1 MVNKRMNNN
10 NNNNNQENIIP
21 GACCPPSRS
30 GLAGGHGG
38 NSPGIHAA
46 ARRLLPAMRH
56 LSLLVSKRG
65 VGAQGT
71 TVATRQGSEERLVR
85 FTMPNWGGGK
95 KCGVCQKTVYFAE
108 EVQCE
113 GSSFHKS
120 CFLCMVCKKN
130 LDSTT
135 VAVHGE
141 EIYCR
146 SCYGKKYGPKGYGY
160 GQGAGTLSTDKGE
173 SLGIRHE
180 EAPGHRPTTNP
191 NASKFAQKIGG
202 SERCPRCSQAVYAA
216 EKSWHKSCFRCAKCG
231 KGLESTT
238 LADKDGEI
246 YCKGCYA
253 KNFGP
258 KGFGFGQGA
267 GALVH
272 SE

>member
-1 MVNKRMNNN
+1 
-10 NNNNNQENIIP
+10 
-21 GACCPPSRS
+21 
-30 GLAGGHGG
+30 
-38 NSPGIHAA
+38 
-46 ARRLLPAMRH
+46 
-56 LSLLVSKRG
+56 
-65 VGAQGT
+65 
-71 TVATRQGSEERLVR
+71 
-85 FTMPNWGGGK
+85 MPNWGGGK
-95 KCGVCQKTVYFAE
+95 RCGVCQKAVYFAE

-113 GSSFHKS
+113 GNSFHKS
-120 CFLCMVCKKN
+120 CFLCLVCKKN

-141 EIYCR
+141 EIYCK

-173 SLGIRHE
+173 SLGIKPE
-180 EAPGHRPTTNP
+180 EPPGSAPSCDENLSVLARRN
-191 NASKFAQKIGG
+191 GG
-202 SERCPRCSQAVYAA
+202 WQRRAVCLCAHCSGIAA
-216 EKSWHKSCFRCAKCG
+216 AAGRGLLLGVGLSWHKSCFRCAKCG

>member
-1 MVNKRMNNN
+1 
-10 NNNNNQENIIP
+10 
-21 GACCPPSRS
+21 
-30 GLAGGHGG
+30 
-38 NSPGIHAA
+38 
-46 ARRLLPAMRH
+46 
-56 LSLLVSKRG
+56 
-65 VGAQGT
+65 
-71 TVATRQGSEERLVR
+71 
-85 FTMPNWGGGK
+85 MPNWGGGK
-95 KCGVCQKTVYFAE
+95 KCGVCQKAVYFAE

-141 EIYCR
+141 EIYCK
-146 SCYGKKYGPKGYGY
+146 SCYGKKGP
-160 GQGAGTLSTDKGE
+160 S
-173 SLGIRHE
+173 
-180 EAPGHRPTTNP
+180 HRPVTNP
-191 NASKFAQKIGG
+191 NAAKFAQKIGG

-216 EKSWHKSCFRCAKCG
+216 EKVIGAGKSWHKSCFRCAKCG

>member
-1 MVNKRMNNN
+1 MQGRLSVCKARGLAW
-10 NNNNNQENIIP
+10 P
-21 GACCPPSRS
+21 GTRLPPSGTKRR
-30 GLAGGHGG
+30 AGRAH
-38 NSPGIHAA
+38 PAA
-46 ARRLLPAMRH
+46 ASESAPAAAAAAGFR
-56 LSLLVSKRG
+56 
-65 VGAQGT
+65 
-71 TVATRQGSEERLVR
+71 
-85 FTMPNWGGGK
+85 MPNWGGGK

-141 EIYCR
+141 EIYCK

-202 SERCPRCSQAVYAA
+202 SEYCPRCSQAVYAA
-216 EKSWHKSCFRCAKCG
+216 EKVIGAGKSWHKSCFRCAKCG

>member
-1 MVNKRMNNN
+1 
-10 NNNNNQENIIP
+10 
-21 GACCPPSRS
+21 
-30 GLAGGHGG
+30 
-38 NSPGIHAA
+38 
-46 ARRLLPAMRH
+46 
-56 LSLLVSKRG
+56 
-65 VGAQGT
+65 
-71 TVATRQGSEERLVR
+71 
-85 FTMPNWGGGK
+85 MPNWGGGK

-113 GSSFHKS
+113 GNSFHKS

-141 EIYCR
+141 EIYCK

-173 SLGIRHE
+173 SLGIKHE

-216 EKSWHKSCFRCAKCG
+216 EKVIGAGKVRRLLSLMGMGGDTFLKCG
-231 KGLESTT
+231 FQ
-238 LADKDGEI
+238 
-246 YCKGCYA
+246 
-253 KNFGP
+253 NF
-258 KGFGFGQGA
+258 
-267 GALVH
+267 
-272 SE
+272 